1 MGSLLKYLF
10 LVIVTATLIFTAFYA
25 WEDET
30 AYVETTR
37 AISTSHDTTRAL
49 QQRVDKFLEELSLGL
64 YDRYS
69 QKRDYLDAM
78 ETKATILHRRSVH
91 YFYYFYATV
100 AVALLFLLF
109 IDLKIAVMLTGVAA
123 LVSLTAALFTP
134 LVMMSVYKSFPL
146 IGEVTLS
153 FESKSIYTTIVKLF
167 HDDNYFTALLVLL
180 FSVLIPLFKSSLL
193 TLYGF
198 FKESGVAKQSVKVIE
213 KIGKWSMADVFIV
226 ALLVVLFSTKQ
237 DIHTS
242 MQIETGFYFFTGYV
256 LLSMLGS
263 LLLNLQTKREL

>member
-1 MGSLLKYLF
+1 MSTLLKYIF
-10 LVIVTATLIFTAFYA
+10 LLLVTTTLIFTAYKA
-25 WEDET
+25 YENET

-37 AISTSHDTTRAL
+37 QISTRHDTSKAL
-49 QQRVDKFLEELSLGL
+49 QQRIDKLLEDLSLGL

-69 QKRDYLDAM
+69 KNSDQLEAM
-78 ETKATILHRRSVH
+78 EQKAALLHQHSIR
-91 YFYYFYATV
+91 YFYYFCVTAL
-100 AVALLFLLF
+100 VALLFF
-109 IDLKIAVMLTGVAA
+109 GIIDLELTVMFIGISA
-123 LVSLTAALFTP
+123 LVALMTALFTP
-134 LVMMSVYKSFPL
+134 LVMMSVYKSIPF
-146 IGEVTLS
+146 IGEITLS
-153 FESKSIYTTIVKLF
+153 FESKSIYTTIEKLIEGR
-167 HDDNYFTALLVLL
+167 NYFTALLVLL
-180 FSVLIPLFKSSLL
+180 FSVVIPLFKALVL

-198 FKESGVAKQSVKVIE
+198 FKESGMAKKSVKVIE

-263 LLLNLQTKREL
+263 VMLNLTQKRES